1 MLLTAGA
8 SVTVCDTAGGARGGG
23 GDLKTFCTLTKVM
36 WEPSTL
42 QVYIKIY
49 KNTKRKRFLTAI

>member
-8 SVTVCDTAGGARGGG
+8 SVTVCDTAGGGG
-23 GDLKTFCTLTKVM
+23 GDLKTFCTLTKGM

-42 QVYIKIY
+42 KVYIKIY